1 MSDRLDNSLRA
12 TSEGQAG
19 ALGQTIVTL
28 WVLLEGLSAM
38 PKADFE
44 SALDALRQAKRI
56 RVSSIGPSGDIAGYF
71 AAQVARMGADAMA
84 LRHTGL

>member
-19 ALGQTIVTL
+19 ALGKTIVTL

-56 RVSSIGPSGDIAGYF
+56 RVSSIGPSGDIAGCF
-71 AAQVARMGADAMA
+71 AAQLARMGADAMA